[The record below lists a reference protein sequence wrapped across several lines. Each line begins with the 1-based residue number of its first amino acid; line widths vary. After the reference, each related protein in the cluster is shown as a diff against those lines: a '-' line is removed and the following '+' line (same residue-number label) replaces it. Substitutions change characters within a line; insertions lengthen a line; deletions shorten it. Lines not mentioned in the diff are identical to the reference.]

1 MDTGSIVD
9 LIQNV
14 GFPVAAC
21 IYLAWRAQL
30 ESKQHKE
37 EVDKLS
43 SVIESN
49 TLAIQHLTDSMD
61 YPHNTD

>member
-1 MDTGSIVD
+1 MNGMNIVE
-9 LIQNV
+9 LLQNV

-30 ESKQHKE
+30 ESKQHKD

-43 SVIESN
+43 EVIEAN
-49 TLAIQHLTDSMD
+49 TLAIQHLTDS
-61 YPHNTD
+61 NN

>member
-1 MDTGSIVD
+1 MNIVE
-9 LIQNV
+9 LLQNV

-30 ESKQHKE
+30 ESKQHKD

-43 SVIESN
+43 EVIEAN
-49 TLAIQHLTDSMD
+49 TLAIQHLTDS
-61 YPHNTD
+61 NN

>member
-1 MDTGSIVD
+1 MDGMSVIE

-21 IYLAWRAQL
+21 IYLAWRGQL
-30 ESKQHKE
+30 ESNQHKQ

-43 SVIESN
+43 DVINTN
-49 TLAIQHLTDSMD
+49 TLVMQQIVDKLD
-61 YPHNTD
+61 N